1 MRIVVKWIDDALVS
15 VWEILFELEYGDGRH
30 SGPGPP
36 K

>member
-1 MRIVVKWIDDALVS
+1 MKAVVEWIDDVLVS
-15 VWEILFELEYGDGRH
+15 VWEILFELEYGADGH